1 MGISRRS
8 IILLPGLLALL
19 LAGSR
24 AAESRPA
31 KPTEAKSA
39 PAIPVEPARTNL
51 VEPLSNGLRLSM
63 KKEEVLKRFQGL
75 TEGFGGLVEGREWTF
90 WYTPGSGDI
99 ERFTLKREVRLA
111 CGIGV
116 GDPLAR
122 VRGMF
127 PGGATSGGNYQV
139 VSGQY
144 DLLFEAYQEQVT
156 RIRIS
161 PVGRRFVDESAP
173 PPSKPKDVPIPSLA
187 GSWYVTRGGGGT
199 VVLKADGTYTTGVG
213 GKGTFRTDGKE
224 VLFKGALEAWNGG
237 RGTLSQE
244 GVLEFHWKSVEGF
257 PNSIVLLRGK
267 E

>member
-1 MGISRRS
+1 MGISWRS
-8 IILLPGLLALL
+8 VILLPGLLAFLW
-19 LAGSR
+19 AGSR

-31 KPTEAKSA
+31 PQTTAQ
-39 PAIPVEPARTNL
+39 PARTNL

-63 KKEEVLKRFQGL
+63 KKEEVLKRFEGL
-75 TEGFGGLVEGREWTF
+75 TEGLGGLVEGRQWTF

-99 ERFTLKREVRLA
+99 ERCTLKREVRLA

-116 GDPLAR
+116 GDSLTK
-122 VRGMF
+122 VRQTF

-144 DLLFEAYQEQVT
+144 DLLFEAYQNEVT

-161 PVGRRFVDESAP
+161 PVGRHFIDESVP
-173 PPSKPKDVPIPSLA
+173 PKPKPKDVPIASLA
-187 GSWYVTRGGGGT
+187 GSWYVTQGGAGT
-199 VVLKADGTYTTGVG
+199 VVLKADGTYSTGVG

-244 GVLEFHWKSVEGF
+244 GVIEFYWKSTEGF
-257 PNSIVLLRGK
+257 PNYVVLLRGK

>member
-1 MGISRRS
+1 MGISWRS
-8 IILLPGLLALL
+8 VILLPGLLAFLW
-19 LAGSR
+19 AGSR

-31 KPTEAKSA
+31 PQTTAQ
-39 PAIPVEPARTNL
+39 PARTNL

-63 KKEEVLKRFQGL
+63 KKEEVLKRFEGL
-75 TEGFGGLVEGREWTF
+75 TEGFGGLVESRHWNL

-99 ERFTLKREVRLA
+99 ERCTLKREVRLA

-116 GDPLAR
+116 GDSLAT
-122 VRGMF
+122 VRGKF
-127 PGGATSGGNYQV
+127 PGGASSGGNYQV

-161 PVGRRFVDESAP
+161 PVGRRFIDESAP
-173 PPSKPKDVPIPSLA
+173 PPPKPKDVPIPSLA
-187 GSWYVTRGGGGT
+187 GSWYVTRGGGGM
-199 VVLKADGTYTTGVG
+199 VVLKADGTYTMGVG

-237 RGTLSQE
+237 RGTLSQD

>member
-8 IILLPGLLALL
+8 AILLPTLLAVLM
-19 LAGSR
+19 ASSR
-24 AAESRPA
+24 AAESSSA
-31 KPTEAKSA
+31 KPTAAKPP
-39 PAIPVEPARTNL
+39 PASPIQPARTNL

-63 KKEEVLKRFQGL
+63 KKEEVLKRFEGL
-75 TEGFGGLVEGREWTF
+75 TEGFGGLVESRHWTL

-99 ERFTLKREVRLA
+99 ERCTLKREVRLA

-116 GDPLAR
+116 GDSIAK
-122 VRGMF
+122 VRATF

-173 PPSKPKDVPIPSLA
+173 PPSKPKDVPIRSLV

-213 GKGTFRTDGKE
+213 GKGTYRADGNE
-224 VLFKGALEAWNGG
+224 VLFEGALEAWNGG
-237 RGTLSQE
+237 RGTLSPE
-244 GVLEFHWKSVEGF
+244 GVLEFYWKNREGF
-257 PNSIVLLRGK
+257 PNHIVLLRGK